1 MSHIDSAVQLLSVSG
16 ARRAI
21 PVPIITTRLELR
33 PFKEADTDGI
43 AQLLADRE
51 ATRFI
56 GDVKTREAAAESVR
70 VMREAH
76 AARGWGT
83 LAVFLRGERECI
95 GYCGVRPLPHTAELE
110 VAFALQRQRWNMGYG
125 TEAAAASIDAAF
137 ERLEVLSIVAT
148 VYPDNKASL
157 RVLAKLGMTFESEVF
172 GHWPMTT
179 ALLFRIGRD
188 KWQSQAKTVK

>member
-1 MSHIDSAVQLLSVSG
+1 MDSPVKLLSSASAG
-16 ARRAI
+16 RAI

-33 PFKEADTDGI
+33 PFKETDTDGI

-70 VMREAH
+70 AMRDAH
-76 AARGWGT
+76 ATRGWGT
-83 LAVFLRGERECI
+83 LAVFLRGEHDCV

-110 VAFALQRQRWNMGYG
+110 VAFALRRQRWNMGYA
-125 TEAAAASIDAAF
+125 TEAASASIDAAF
-137 ERLEVLSIVAT
+137 EHLGVPSIVAT

-157 RVLAKLGMTFESEVF
+157 RVLAKLGMTLETEVF

-179 ALLFRIGRD
+179 ALLFRITRG
-188 KWQSQAKTVK
+188 KWQSRAKKT